1 MDTERDWE
9 FTDAADA
16 ASYLR
21 EVGVLWTTWLIG
33 LVALVAGSGL
43 LVVALGV
50 LVIAALLWVARPL
63 QARAAKLVPEDS
75 VTGGKRSLLVGRNT
89 ERDIVLRQLAYGDAP
104 LSAAIAVS
112 GAGRWWLTA
121 RWVLVSLTIVA
132 FVFVLVTLTLG
143 PTPP

>member
-21 EVGVLWTTWLIG
+21 EVGVLWTTWLVG

-43 LVVALGV
+43 LVVVLGV

-63 QARAAKLVPEDS
+63 QARAANLVPEDS
-75 VTGGKRSLLVGRNT
+75 VTGGKRSILAGRNT
-89 ERDIVLRQLAYGDAP
+89 ERDLVLRQLAYGDAP

-112 GAGRWWLTA
+112 GSGRWWLTA
-121 RWVLVSLTIVA
+121 RRVLVGLTIVA
-132 FVFVLVTLTLG
+132 FVFVLITLTLG
-143 PTPP
+143 PTPS